1 MQPRSEFLCKWPEKV
16 SEDELQAE
24 PAGKVLLTRRGGIS
38 AEPSGAYNVC
48 YADWTQPVHPKT
60 QEQRQSLSS
69 ALQKC
74 PLFQGIDAE
83 DLSKLVDAMEI
94 LRVKADEKIYT
105 KGESGTILLCSLAD
119 VVAILNLEF
128 VAAWPMKVPSFPHQW
143 PVASPYHARRNNS
156 DEHWHSLYI
165 TAQVQNSAKRIYGSA
180 HNKQDKEIFFD
191 PYMKFVKYL
200 CSLWD
205 KYDNVVAVELLN
217 EPPLGGLPN
226 LCYSFI
232 IWRHVSGFFGDVLE
246 VLNADPSIKCPIAIA
261 NFGSA
266 APASECFF
274 SCLSLAGFPSHTK
287 KQYHLLAQQN
297 RLIFSFH
304 YYVPPLT
311 ASFQQTVDA
320 AKQFATDTLH
330 GAPLWLSEFFE
341 DCPQK
346 TADQMAMAVDLG
358 INAVTYWNYADTDF
372 TQQPGWFKYPSEV
385 LGAGTG
391 EPVNTAG
398 QIDPL
403 AFAEHSKTV
412 LAGIHF
418 GADITGSG
426 GAQKYVLELVPMFE
440 TFDDELIARITDI
453 VEKRKYSSGSKIIVQ
468 GQKIVRRGQK
478 PIEGQTVPAEL
489 YIVLSGE
496 CAVTIWVDQVG
507 SDKAELEEHEVRR
520 YGPGERFGELAFI
533 NRTDRAASV
542 TAVTDTELLCLDRD
556 TFERLEELELK
567 QRENYACDP
576 RKALADFY
584 SPGDQHGPGGVAQTP
599 GETQWFAVYRPT
611 SRDALAKML
620 NQTAVGKG
628 LNVKGKSAKKN
639 YLSGFVPFLQISVN
653 EHKEQIGPPQDEA
666 SVTVYYQSRESQ
678 EAALKELQ
686 RAEAWKEMSPV
697 YEDNSYPGVYGLVMS
712 EDLLREVYIDT
723 PDIQFRAGW
732 ETGRASEPAFM
743 DMNLHAL
750 RSESSP
756 RVVLYQYDA
765 TNELN
770 PHGLLVAYAEE
781 YEARGKQIRSVK
793 PVVSDFDTFTIGSIG
808 MSYEALPDE
817 QLDLMVWSLQQAKGI
832 LSKPGKKSW
841 NSRWLE
847 VLQKANQEGFHPS
860 IPPYGFGD
868 PTSYRLIEEVIKAT
882 AISGAVRHG
891 AECFNFYFPQEFDA
905 EYLVVWHG
913 LPGKPWAYYDPGA
926 LQKFLMERIEEGF
939 SFPINPVWPVRDP
952 GWYEIF
958 SALLRR
964 EDAKKSLKAWF
975 PPHRSVVEC
984 IESIHEAFPQGFQT
998 TKAENDDLEPEE
1010 RADLLRFQA
1019 KRRWRKLRMAT
1030 RISRSFSKESNSS
1043 K

>member
-1 MQPRSEFLCKWPEKV
+1 MLWGFC
-16 SEDELQAE
+16 
-24 PAGKVLLTRRGGIS
+24 RR
-38 AEPSGAYNVC
+38 
-48 YADWTQPVHPKT
+48 
-60 QEQRQSLSS
+60 
-69 ALQKC
+69 
-74 PLFQGIDAE
+74 
-83 DLSKLVDAMEI
+83 M
-94 LRVKADEKIYT
+94 
-105 KGESGTILLCSLAD
+105 
-119 VVAILNLEF
+119 
-128 VAAWPMKVPSFPHQW
+128 
-143 PVASPYHARRNNS
+143 
-156 DEHWHSLYI
+156 
-165 TAQVQNSAKRIYGSA
+165 
-180 HNKQDKEIFFD
+180 
-191 PYMKFVKYL
+191 
-200 CSLWD
+200 
-205 KYDNVVAVELLN
+205 
-217 EPPLGGLPN
+217 
-226 LCYSFI
+226 
-232 IWRHVSGFFGDVLE
+232 
-246 VLNADPSIKCPIAIA
+246 
-261 NFGSA
+261 
-266 APASECFF
+266 
-274 SCLSLAGFPSHTK
+274 
-287 KQYHLLAQQN
+287 
-297 RLIFSFH
+297 
-304 YYVPPLT
+304 
-311 ASFQQTVDA
+311 TVDA
-320 AKQFATDTLH
+320 LD
-330 GAPLWLSEFFE
+330 
-341 DCPQK
+341 DCVLGQLERE
-346 TADQMAMAVDLG
+346 TYVNIITRSAMAARSLRE
-358 INAVTYWNYADTDF
+358 
-372 TQQPGWFKYPSEV
+372 KY
-385 LGAGTG
+385 LRR
-391 EPVNTAG
+391 
-398 QIDPL
+398 
-403 AFAEHSKTV
+403 
-412 LAGIHF
+412 
-418 GADITGSG
+418 
-426 GAQKYVLELVPMFE
+426 VPMFE

-998 TKAENDDLEPEE
+998 ETAENDDLEPEE